1 MSRADFAAAL
11 RELDERLAAPGM
23 PPSADRRVRERL
35 RLAELARRR
44 LARRTRAV
52 PRRASSGARRWLAI
66 PALACVAVLALGIV
80 VGLRGRSG
88 DAMSFAPTEVAG
100 FVLVAGSP
108 DLDLAGVDG
117 ALELRRGSCT
127 LRQPNAAMTL
137 AVAGAA
143 KVRREQDGV
152 RVERGTVAFTADPS
166 GDERVVAVSHGEIHI
181 TGTRFTVVQTAE
193 GGTVALH
200 EGGIRFEVP
209 GREPTAVRPGETV
222 AWPLPVVAP
231 EEPAAVVGDAA
242 PVGAGA
248 RPKPGPA
255 PAAPPGP
262 GSGSGSGTGS
272 ATGSG
277 SGGPVGGGDLLAR
290 IEALRSQ
297 GRYAEAAELAASAP
311 SSSASRERLSYERGG
326 LLTYQLRDRDRACAH
341 WQRHAAEFPAGGYA
355 VEVQRA
361 RAHLGC
367 R

>member
-44 LARRTRAV
+44 LARRMRAV
-52 PRRASSGARRWLAI
+52 PRRSSGARKWLAI
-66 PALACVAVLALGIV
+66 PALACVAVLALGIL

-108 DLDLAGVDG
+108 DLDLASIDG

-137 AVAGAA
+137 DVAGAA
-143 KVRREQDGV
+143 KVRRERDGV

-166 GDERVVAVSHGEIHI
+166 GDERVVAVSHGEIRI

-193 GGTVALH
+193 GGSVALH
-200 EGGIRFEVP
+200 EGGIRFEVA
-209 GREPTAVRPGETV
+209 GREPTTVRPGETV

-231 EEPAAVVGDAA
+231 EEPAAVVGEAA
-242 PVGAGA
+242 PAGSGA
-248 RPKPGPA
+248 RPGPGLGPA
-255 PAAPPGP
+255 AAPGR
-262 GSGSGSGTGS
+262 GSGSGTG
-272 ATGSG
+272 TGSG
-277 SGGPVGGGDLLAR
+277 SGAGGDLLAR